1 VSLEA
6 VGNAFKF
13 KSASN
18 DDVFI
23 GEPADAVFH
32 PIAKLNRW
40 GGECFLKFVFD
51 DSEIDTKN
59 MRVNDGKV
67 EWDTPMFTFRY
78 YQTADGLEFEVVLK
92 AKPLKNSFSFLINTQ
107 KLKFYYQRPL
117 TEEFNPNDCIELSEI
132 YARLKNG
139 GEFWR
144 PENVVGSYAV
154 YHDFK
159 RDNQYQTGKA
169 FHIYRPQL
177 VDASGAK
184 AWATLNIDEHLGVM
198 IITLPEDFL
207 DHATYPVVVD
217 PTFGYT
223 SIGGSTV
230 DEGQDAIMS
239 CKATLSEA
247 AHVESISFY
256 GAYTT
261 GSSSY
266 YHGKCAIYNA
276 SANFVSGSD
285 TEQINMNTTPQ
296 WWTANLNV
304 HKDLAAADYYIA
316 LFENAGPSPGAWR
329 FYYDTGGVPIWQ
341 RVTYGN
347 WPASI
352 TDTMSYVNYRFSIY
366 ATYTTGAVV
375 KTVTESLSLSDA
387 VLRNKIFAI
396 TDALGL
402 SDLIRRNKT
411 FAVADS
417 IGVADAVRGNK
428 SPLIVADAVSLS
440 ELINIIT
447 GAITKTVAD
456 AIGASDTALINKTA
470 LIVDAVNLA
479 DVARALK
486 TLNVF
491 DTLSLVDSASTPS
504 RVIRALESIIIA
516 DNAFVNKT
524 LQVTEAI
531 SLAEIVEVGAG
542 GIKKTKLFLILGDL
556 AVQLTGD

>member
-1 VSLEA
+1 MSLEA

-32 PIAKLNRW
+32 PLAKLNRW

-59 MRVNDGKV
+59 MRMNDGKV
-67 EWDTPMFTFRY
+67 EWDTPTFTFRY
-78 YQTADGLEFEVVLK
+78 YPSLEGLEFEVILK
-92 AKPLKNSFSFLINTQ
+92 AKPLKNSFSFSINAQ
-107 KLKFYYQRPL
+107 NLKFYYQKPL
-117 TEEFNPNDCIELSEI
+117 TEEFNPDACVELSEI
-132 YARLKNG
+132 YARLRNG

-144 PENVVGSYAV
+144 PENVVCSYAV
-154 YHDFK
+154 YHASK

-177 VDASGAK
+177 TDASGAK

-198 IITLPEDFL
+198 IIMLPKDFL
-207 DHATYPVVVD
+207 DHATYPVMVD

-223 SIGGSTV
+223 SIGATDGTFTLYETSVCKFQANGTGTV
-230 DEGQDAIMS
+230 TKLTAYIKGTNS
-239 CKATLSEA
+239 
-247 AHVESISFY
+247 AHVKGCIYNDNAGTVGTFIDVGDDIALATSYAWVDLTGVAASISNGVNY
-256 GAYTT
+256 WLGLVNGDGSGDATTIRYDSGATNQYGGTNTSDWPNPKNPWSGAYLD
-261 GSSSY
+261 
-266 YHGKCAIYNA
+266 A
-276 SANFVSGSD
+276 
-285 TEQINMNTTPQ
+285 M
-296 WWTANLNV
+296 L
-304 HKDLAAADYYIA
+304 
-316 LFENAGPSPGAWR
+316 
-329 FYYDTGGVPIWQ
+329 
-341 RVTYGN
+341 
-347 WPASI
+347 
-352 TDTMSYVNYRFSIY
+352 SIY
-366 ATYTTGAVV
+366 ATYTTGAVI

-387 VLRNKIFAI
+387 V
-396 TDALGL
+396 
-402 SDLIRRNKT
+402 RRNKT

-447 GAITKTVAD
+447 GAIIKTVAD
-456 AIGASDTALINKTA
+456 AIGASDMALLNKTA
-470 LIVDAVNLA
+470 VIADAVNLA

-486 TLNVF
+486 TLNVS

-504 RVIRALESIIIA
+504 RVIRALESIILA
-516 DNAFVNKT
+516 DNAYVNKT
-524 LQVTEAI
+524 LQITEAV

-542 GIKKTKLFLILGDL
+542 SIKKTKLFLILGDL

>member
-32 PIAKLNRW
+32 PLAKLNRW

-51 DSEIDTKN
+51 DSIIDTKN

-67 EWDTPMFTFRY
+67 EWDTPTFTFRY
-78 YQTADGLEFEVVLK
+78 YPTTEGLEFAVVLK
-92 AKPLKNSFSFLINTQ
+92 AKPLKNSFSFWINAQ
-107 KLKFYYQRPL
+107 NLKFFYQRPL
-117 TEEFNPNDCIELSEI
+117 TEEFNPDDCVELSEI
-132 YARLKNG
+132 YARLRNG
-139 GEFWR
+139 GEFRR

-154 YHDFK
+154 YHNFK

-184 AWATLNIDEHLGVM
+184 AWATLNIDEHLGIM

-207 DHATYPVVVD
+207 DKATYPVVVD

-223 SIGGSTV
+223 SIG
-230 DEGQDAIMS
+230 
-239 CKATLSEA
+239 
-247 AHVESISFY
+247 
-256 GAYTT
+256 
-261 GSSSY
+261 
-266 YHGKCAIYNA
+266 A
-276 SANFVSGSD
+276 SDVSGPGNYKSACRYQLTESGSITKITLYSKSD
-285 TEQINMNTTPQ
+285 SGTLNAKCGHYNDNSGAPNAKRGESSAVSVNTTYAWRDFTYSSPV
-296 WWTANLNV
+296 A
-304 HKDLAAADYYIA
+304 
-316 LFENAGPSPGAWR
+316 ENAGYYWLAEIKDATIWVKYDSGPANQLAYNADTYSDGFSDPFGTPS
-329 FYYDTGGVPIWQ
+329 
-341 RVTYGN
+341 YG
-347 WPASI
+347 PYM
-352 TDTMSYVNYRFSIY
+352 TSIY

-411 FAVADS
+411 FTVADS

-440 ELINIIT
+440 ELINLIT

-456 AIGASDTALINKTA
+456 AISASDKALINKTA

-486 TLNVF
+486 TLNVS

-504 RVIRALESIIIA
+504 RVIRALESIVLA

-524 LQVTEAI
+524 LQITEAV

-542 GIKKTKLFLILGDL
+542 STKKTKLFLILGDL